1 MLSKK
6 NVLFH
11 KCVYWNASL
20 PDLDS
25 SVKFLRKRD
34 IQQAQICTNNY
45 LRCRVFPLS
54 DHIGKTTIDN
64 DGLVEFSKQHIIPK
78 SYRDC
83 TAEDECDEYYLLQK
97 GSVMNTILHGRY
109 PQPHK

>member
-1 MLSKK
+1 MLSRKF
-6 NVLFH
+6 VLLH

-83 TAEDECDEYYLLQK
+83 TAEVIDYSKNVYLIQLSMLLAFLFLSQI
-97 GSVMNTILHGRY
+97 ILS
-109 PQPHK
+109 